1 MSMHEEQSS
10 IEVGIMVHTETGER
24 RVSINLPD
32 EFIILLN
39 AEQADAV
46 INSLNEAV
54 ADITA
59 QPYIV
64 VGTIQ

>member
-1 MSMHEEQSS
+1 MSVHEEQGS
-10 IEVGIMVHTETGER
+10 IEVGVMTHADTGER
-24 RVSINLPD
+24 RIGMSLPD
-32 EFIILLN
+32 GTLILFN

-59 QPYIV
+59 QPYRT
-64 VGTIQ
+64 VGTLQ

>member
-1 MSMHEEQSS
+1 MSVHEEQSS

-24 RVSINLPD
+24 RVSIILPD
-32 EFIILLN
+32 STVILFN

>member
-1 MSMHEEQSS
+1 MSMYEEQSS

-24 RVSINLPD
+24 RVSIILQD
-32 EFIILLN
+32 STVILLN

-59 QPYIV
+59 EPYTV

>member
-1 MSMHEEQSS
+1 MSVHEEQGI
-10 IEVGIMVHTETGER
+10 IEVGIMVHAETGER
-24 RVSINLPD
+24 RVSIIVPG
-32 EFIILLN
+32 ETIILLN

-59 QPYIV
+59 QPYTV

>member
-1 MSMHEEQSS
+1 MDVYEENGS
-10 IEVGIMVHTETGER
+10 IEVGIMVHAETGER
-24 RVSINLPD
+24 RVSIILPNST
-32 EFIILLN
+32 IILFN

-59 QPYIV
+59 QPYTV
-64 VGTIQ
+64 VGTVQ

>member
-1 MSMHEEQSS
+1 MSVHEEQSI
-10 IEVGIMVHTETGER
+10 IEVGIMVHAETGER
-24 RVSINLPD
+24 RVSIILPG
-32 EFIILLN
+32 ETIILLN
-39 AEQADAV
+39 AEQANDV

-59 QPYIV
+59 KPYIA

>member
-10 IEVGIMVHTETGER
+10 IEVGIMVHAETGER
-24 RVSINLPD
+24 RVSI
-32 EFIILLN
+32 ILQDSTVILFN

-54 ADITA
+54 ANIKA
-59 QPYIV
+59 QPYEV
-64 VGTIQ
+64 VGTVQ

>member
-1 MSMHEEQSS
+1 MSVHEENGS
-10 IEVGIMVHTETGER
+10 IEVGIMVHAETGEC
-24 RVSINLPD
+24 RVSIIVPG
-32 EFIILLN
+32 ETIILLN
-39 AEQADAV
+39 AEEADAV

>member
-1 MSMHEEQSS
+1 MSVHEEQG
-10 IEVGIMVHTETGER
+10 ILEVGIMVHAETGER
-24 RVSINLPD
+24 RVSIIVPG
-32 EFIILLN
+32 ETIILLN
-39 AEQADAV
+39 AEEADAV

-59 QPYIV
+59 QPYTV

>member
-1 MSMHEEQSS
+1 MSVHEEQGI
-10 IEVGIMVHTETGER
+10 IEVGIMVHAETGER
-24 RVSINLPD
+24 RVSIIVPG
-32 EFIILLN
+32 ETIILLN
-39 AEQADAV
+39 AEEADAV

-59 QPYIV
+59 QPYTV

>member
-1 MSMHEEQSS
+1 MSVHEEQSS
-10 IEVGIMVHTETGER
+10 IEVGIMVHAETGER
-24 RVSINLPD
+24 RVSIILPD
-32 EFIILLN
+32 STVILFN

-59 QPYIV
+59 QPYIA

>member
-1 MSMHEEQSS
+1 MSVHEEQGI
-10 IEVGIMVHTETGER
+10 IEVGIMVHAETGER
-24 RVSINLPD
+24 RVSIILPD
-32 EFIILLN
+32 GTIILLN

>member
-24 RVSINLPD
+24 RVSINVPG
-32 EFIILLN
+32 EAIILLD
-39 AEQADAV
+39 AEQADVV
-46 INSLNEAV
+46 INSL
-54 ADITA
+54 TA
-59 QPYIV
+59 MLAEIKDQPYVV